1 MNKAAQQLGR
11 LGGKARSEAKTN
23 ANRINA
29 QRYWDAVRAGTAK
42 GPRRGKALPILQ
54 DKGDTGDV
62 PRPLQP

>member
-29 QRYWDAVRAGTAK
+29 KRYWDAVRAGTAK
-42 GPRRGKALPILQ
+42 GPRRGKALPLLQ
-54 DKGDTGDV
+54 DGRDTGK
-62 PRPLQP
+62 LSGE

>member
-29 QRYWDAVRAGTAK
+29 KRYWDAVRAGTAK
-42 GPRRGKALPILQ
+42 GPRRGKKPAGLHEGMEGCTPI
-54 DKGDTGDV
+54 
-62 PRPLQP
+62 

>member
-42 GPRRGKALPILQ
+42 GPRRGKRIFDSTQEKGEAECPI
-54 DKGDTGDV
+54 KTH
-62 PRPLQP
+62 

>member
-42 GPRRGKALPILQ
+42 GPRRGKKPSGLHEGMEGCTSI
-54 DKGDTGDV
+54 
-62 PRPLQP
+62 

>member
-42 GPRRGKALPILQ
+42 GPRRGKALPILKE
-54 DKGDTGDV
+54 KGSSKDM
-62 PRPLQP
+62 PRPK